1 MDLRSLNPAAK
12 EYLQAIYELEE
23 EQRPIVRARIA
34 ERLGLSP
41 PTVTEG
47 VRRLDNDGL
56 VALEGRRIALTP
68 TGRDIAEI
76 IVRRHRLAERMLVE
90 LLGIPWHQCHEQ
102 AEDWEKVITE
112 EVEGALLEKL
122 KGEPLC
128 PHGNPIPGTQ
138 SSIPWAQLVSLADLR
153 AGNGGTLVRLLEDV
167 ELDRD
172 VLAHLEEHRLIPP
185 CHLEVE
191 SVAPDGTF
199 SIRVG
204 EYAVG
209 LSWSL
214 ANRLWILPTGALV
227 TGGS

>member
-1 MDLRSLNPAAK
+1 VAG
-12 EYLQAIYELEE
+12 
-23 EQRPIVRARIA
+23 QRPD
-34 ERLGLSP
+34 L
-41 PTVTEG
+41 
-47 VRRLDNDGL
+47 
-56 VALEGRRIALTP
+56 ALRP
-68 TGRDIAEI
+68 
-76 IVRRHRLAERMLVE
+76 VE
-90 LLGIPWHQCHEQ
+90 LGHGVVSGDRPARGKCRH
-102 AEDWEKVITE
+102 
-112 EVEGALLEKL
+112 LL
-122 KGEPLC
+122 
-128 PHGNPIPGTQ
+128 T
-138 SSIPWAQLVSLADLR
+138 SSAGVSLADLR